1 MSLEDVVRAVT
12 HSTRIRCPVCADNRK
27 GNNKTQRTMGITV
40 ELDRNVYQCFH
51 CEAKGAVSTAKQDT
65 FRRVVVQQNS
75 APKEAQRPVDPPSSV
90 DDAIVDSFLKSR
102 GIDPSLVKD
111 YPLVG
116 SQRYFGD
123 SGKHDAIGFIYGDP
137 RKPQA
142 IKWRSIAKKEFT
154 QQGAARS
161 FFGLAQLPSGTSDL
175 IICEGEMD
183 VLALAAAGIP
193 AIGVPNG
200 APQKVSDGTF
210 DPSEDGKF
218 SYVWESRDLI
228 NSAER
233 VIFFPDNDTAG
244 SALVEELARRIGR
257 AKCWTA
263 TLPEKDANE
272 TLVKHGALAL
282 KEALTTAKPMP
293 LEGVY
298 LPEDFETQIL
308 ELYNNGTVK
317 GESTGL
323 TTLDPF
329 YTMLEGQLTVCTGLP
344 GSGKS
349 ELIDQICVNIAMNKG
364 WRFAY
369 ASFENPPAMH
379 IAKLAEK
386 VVGKPFFEGS
396 KNDAGVPVERMSNDE
411 RDYALDFLNKHF
423 VFLQSH
429 DGTPPTVQS
438 IIERT
443 KQAVMRIGVRGL
455 VIDPYNY
462 IDMGGDN
469 EHQSISKML
478 TDIIL
483 FCKSHQLH
491 CVFVAHPNKQAPDS
505 GIPKGQHI
513 SGSSAWFAKCDMG
526 VTVHRRG
533 NSTEVHIWKA
543 RFKWVGKL
551 GMVNLNYDIPTG
563 KYSDIADGTDGY
575 DWEFPLDD

>member
-12 HSTRIRCPVCADNRK
+12 HSTRIRCPECADTRK
-27 GNNKTQRTMGITV
+27 GSNKTQRTMGVTV
-40 ELDRNVYQCFH
+40 EQDRNVYQCFH
-51 CEAKGAVSTAKQDT
+51 CEAKGAVSTVKQDT
-65 FRRVVVQQNS
+65 FRRTVVQQNS
-75 APKEAQRPVDPPSSV
+75 VPKEAPRPVDPPASV
-90 DDAIVDSFLKSR
+90 DDAIVESFLKSR
-102 GIDPSLVKD
+102 GIDPSLVKH

-123 SGKHDAIGFIYGDP
+123 SGKCDSIGFLYGDP

-142 IKWRSIAKKEFT
+142 IKWRNIAKKEFT

-161 FFGLAQLPSGTSDL
+161 FFGLDQLPSGTSDL

-210 DPSEDGKF
+210 DPEEDGKF
-218 SYVWESRDLI
+218 SYVWDSRDLI

-233 VIFFPDNDTAG
+233 IIFFPDNDTAG
-244 SALVEELARRIGR
+244 TALVEELARRIGR
-257 AKCWTA
+257 AKCWTV

-282 KEALTTAKPMP
+282 KEALMTAKPMP

-298 LPEDFETQIL
+298 LPEDFETKIL
-308 ELYNNGTVK
+308 ELYNNGTVR

-329 YTMLEGQLTVCTGLP
+329 YTMLGGQLTVCTGLP

-349 ELIDQICVNIAMNKG
+349 ELIDQICLNIAMNKG

-386 VVGKPFFEGS
+386 VVGKPFFEGA

-455 VIDPYNY
+455 IIDPYNY

-478 TDIIL
+478 TDVIL
-483 FCKSHQLH
+483 FCQSHQLH
-491 CVFVAHPNKQAPDS
+491 CVFIAHPSKQAPDS
-505 GIPKGQHI
+505 GVPKGQHI
-513 SGSSAWFAKCDMG
+513 SGSAAWFAKCDMG

-533 NSTEVHIWKA
+533 NNTEVHVWKS

-563 KYSDIADGTDGY
+563 RYSDIADGTDGY
-575 DWEFPLDD
+575 DWDFPLDD